1 MNNEELDFQ
10 IVHETFRPKIQRYLS
25 RIIGEYE
32 AEDLTQEVFV
42 KVSKG
47 LENYRGESKL
57 STWIYRIAT
66 NAAIDRMRSSSF
78 QKLARKEISERVPE
92 NGETDEMADKEIR
105 SGEKVP
111 TVEKQ
116 LVRKEMNECIRE
128 FIENLPETYRLV
140 LVLIDLE
147 GLKNKEVAEILG
159 VSLGTVKIRI
169 HRAREKLKQELI
181 SHCDAYWIEGNEFIP
196 DLKEALEEF
205 REPGQT

>member
-1 MNNEELDFQ
+1 MNNHELDFQ
-10 IVHETFRPKIQRYLS
+10 KIHETFRPKIQRYLS
-25 RIIGEYE
+25 RLIGEYE

-42 KVSKG
+42 KVGKG
-47 LENYRGESKL
+47 LENYRGEAKL
-57 STWIYRIAT
+57 STWLYRIAT
-66 NAAIDRMRSSSF
+66 NAAIDWMRSPSF
-78 QKLARKEISERVPE
+78 QKLAEKGNSDDSLEQNESEAGSGDVWP
-92 NGETDEMADKEIR
+92 DEK
-105 SGEKVP
+105 SP
-111 TVEKQ
+111 TIEKQ
-116 LVRKEMNECIRE
+116 LFRKEMNECIRQ
-128 FIENLPETYRLV
+128 FIENLPGNYRLV
-140 LVLIDLE
+140 LILIELE